1 MMVSPNASGCA
12 CDFAFIVWHDLPMA
26 ITDEPR
32 STNESEIDLTD
43 GPDVA
48 AAVALVRSTFESGRT
63 RPIEWRVEQLQGL
76 VRMLKQDEKRFA
88 EALAADVGKPTVE
101 GFATDIAVTA
111 SEIAYVAKH
120 TAKWAKPRKVRLPL
134 NALPGKGSIV
144 PEPLGVA
151 LVIAPWN
158 YPVQLLLAPVA
169 AALAAGNA
177 VVAKPSELAPATSA
191 LLAELIPRYC
201 DPEAI
206 AVVEGD
212 ASVSTA
218 LLAEHFD
225 HIFFTGSTR
234 IGQVVMEAAAKHLTP
249 VTLELGGKSPVLVDD
264 SADIEVT
271 GRRLAWGKWLNAGQ
285 TCVAPDYVLVTESKR
300 DQLVDAMRNAFLEF
314 SGGDTRNTG
323 DYARIVTER
332 HAVRLQGMLAD
343 HGGTI
348 AIGGGAEPEA
358 RYVEPTV
365 IVDPD
370 LSSKVMSE
378 EIFGPILPVVTV
390 ESMDDAVRF
399 VNDRDKPLALYVF
412 ANDDEVVDRIID
424 ETSSGGACINHVVLQ
439 LAPPELPFGG
449 VGPSGTGRYHGQSGF
464 DTFSNLRSVLR
475 KGTKPDPKL
484 LYPPYTNF
492 KERVLR
498 RFL

>member
-1 MMVSPNASGCA
+1 MS
-12 CDFAFIVWHDLPMA
+12 

-32 STNESEIDLTD
+32 STSESGIDLTD

-48 AAVALVRSTFESGRT
+48 AAVTLVRSTFESGRT

-76 VRMLKQDEKRFA
+76 VRMLKQDEARFA
-88 EALAADVGKPTVE
+88 AALAADVGKPTVE

-111 SEIAYVAKH
+111 SEIEYMAKR
-120 TAKWAKPRKVRLPL
+120 TPKWAKPRKVKLPL
-134 NALPGKGSIV
+134 NSLPGKGAIV

-158 YPVQLLLAPVA
+158 YPVQLLLEPVA
-169 AALAAGNA
+169 AALAAGNT

-201 DPEAI
+201 DPEGI
-206 AVVEGD
+206 VVVEGD
-212 ASVSTA
+212 ATVSTA
-218 LLAEHFD
+218 LLAERYD

-234 IGQVVMEAAAKHLTP
+234 VGQVVMEAAAKHLTP

-285 TCVAPDYVLVTESKR
+285 TCVAPDYVLVTESNR
-300 DQLVDAMRNAFLEF
+300 DQLVDAMRSAFSEF

-332 HAVRLQGMLAD
+332 HAARLKSMLAD

-348 AIGGGAEPEA
+348 AIGGETEPEA

-365 IVDPD
+365 VVDPD
-370 LSSKVMSE
+370 LESTLMSE
-378 EIFGPILPVVTV
+378 EIFGPILPVITV
-390 ESMDDAVRF
+390 ESMGDAIRF
-399 VNDRDKPLALYVF
+399 VNDREKPLALYVF
-412 ANDDEVVDRIID
+412 ADDEKVADQVIA
-424 ETSSGGACINHVVLQ
+424 ETSSGGACVNHVVLQ
-439 LAPPELPFGG
+439 LTPPELPFGG

>member
-1 MMVSPNASGCA
+1 
-12 CDFAFIVWHDLPMA
+12 MA
-26 ITDEPR
+26 ITE
-32 STNESEIDLTD
+32 ESSSSNNPDPEIDLTD
-43 GPDVA
+43 EVDIA
-48 AAVALVRSTFESGRT
+48 AIVSAVRATYDSGRT
-63 RPIEWRVEQLQGL
+63 RPVEWRVEQLQGL
-76 VRMLKQDEKRFA
+76 VRMLKQEESRFTD
-88 EALAADVGKPTVE
+88 ALSADVGKPAIE
-101 GFATDIAVTA
+101 GFTSDIAITA

-120 TAKWAKPRKVRLPL
+120 TPKWAKPRKVKLPL
-134 NALPGKGSIV
+134 NSLPGKGHVV

-177 VVAKPSELAPATSA
+177 VIAKPSELAPATSS

-218 LLAEHFD
+218 LLAERYD

-264 SADIEVT
+264 SADIEIAA
-271 GRRLAWGKWLNAGQ
+271 RRLAWGKWLNAGQ
-285 TCVAPDYVLVTESKR
+285 TCVAPDYVLVTEAKR
-300 DQLVDAMRNAFLEF
+300 DQLVDAMRTAFEDF

-323 DYARIVTER
+323 DYSRIVTER
-332 HAVRLQGMLAD
+332 HAARLQGMLSD
-343 HGGTI
+343 HGGTL
-348 AIGGGAEPEA
+348 AIGGEADPEA

-365 IVDPD
+365 VVDPD
-370 LSSKVMSE
+370 PSSKLMSE

-390 ESMDDAVRF
+390 DSMDEAIEF
-399 VNDRDKPLALYVF
+399 VNKRDKPLALYIF
-412 ANDDEVVDRIID
+412 AGDDKATDRIINQ
-424 ETSSGGACINHVVLQ
+424 TSSGGACVNHVVLH
-439 LAPPELPFGG
+439 LTPPELPFGG

-475 KGTKPDPKL
+475 KGTRPDPKL
-484 LYPPYTNF
+484 LYPPYTSF
-492 KERVLR
+492 KERIVR